1 MLDDRNVD
9 HEVERVIYGIIGL
22 TLLGLMAF
30 RLLRWTAGIAYY
42 NETVW
47 KVIAGRPMVHGRFG
61 WERGFWE
68 LCPDGQLAAAAMIVI
83 IVSLMLGAVL
93 NLRRCYFVAWG
104 VFVGGYA
111 FNACLLLKLMG
122 EY

>member
-9 HEVERVIYGIIGL
+9 HEVERVIYGIVGL

-30 RLLRWTAGIAYY
+30 RLLWWTAGSPYY
-42 NETVW
+42 NETGW

-68 LCPDGQLAAAAMIVI
+68 LCPDGQLAAA
-83 IVSLMLGAVL
+83 S
-93 NLRRCYFVAWG
+93 
-104 VFVGGYA
+104 
-111 FNACLLLKLMG
+111 
-122 EY
+122 